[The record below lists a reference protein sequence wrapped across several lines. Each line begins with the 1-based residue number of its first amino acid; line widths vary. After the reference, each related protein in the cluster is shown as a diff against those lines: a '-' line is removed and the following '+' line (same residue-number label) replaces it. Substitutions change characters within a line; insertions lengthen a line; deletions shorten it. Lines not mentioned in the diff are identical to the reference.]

1 MRMIFSPA
9 KRQQQRQEFKRAH
22 LFLFFRDD
30 MDTLMHRIEWST
42 LLFFAAMFIQLECLE
57 RLRLISW
64 FSQQTINLI
73 TLSDDPDVQLTF
85 AIIILMWVSQS
96 SRAYFP
102 SNLFNCY
109 NSNFGCFLSKLSGL
123 LSSIIDSIPV
133 TAMMIKIVI
142 AIGESDS
149 INLPIQPLVWAVA
162 FGPCLGG
169 KSNMFFCSI
178 YVSD

>member
-1 MRMIFSPA
+1 MRAYFYF
-9 KRQQQRQEFKRAH
+9 RCFF
-22 LFLFFRDD
+22 FLLRDD

-73 TLSDDPDVQLTF
+73 TLSDNPDVQLTF
-85 AIIILMWVSQS
+85 AIIILMW
-96 SRAYFP
+96 
-102 SNLFNCY
+102 
-109 NSNFGCFLSKLSGL
+109 LSGL
-123 LSSIIDSIPV
+123 LSAIIDSIPI

-149 INLPIQPLVWAVA
+149 IDLPIQP
-162 FGPCLGG
+162 
-169 KSNMFFCSI
+169 
-178 YVSD
+178 

>member
-1 MRMIFSPA
+1 
-9 KRQQQRQEFKRAH
+9 
-22 LFLFFRDD
+22 

-96 SRAYFP
+96 SVAYFP
-102 SNLFNCY
+102 VKISR
-109 NSNFGCFLSKLSGL
+109 
-123 LSSIIDSIPV
+123 SS
-133 TAMMIKIVI
+133 
-142 AIGESDS
+142 
-149 INLPIQPLVWAVA
+149 Q
-162 FGPCLGG
+162 FQ
-169 KSNMFFCSI
+169 F
-178 YVSD
+178 